1 MVPGLQ
7 YSSNVGS
14 SGCTFKP
21 FSFVDDQIL
30 MNKKKFIEELKFE
43 GQRVLTRVDFNVP
56 LNDEQNI
63 TDNGRIKAALPT
75 LNYIIQNGGKAVL
88 MSHLGRPRGDR
99 VESLSLKPVAVELSR
114 LLNQPVTLAPDCIG
128 EEVKNL
134 VNGMQNGDVV
144 LLENLRFHKAETKN
158 EPSFCEALAE
168 NGEVY
173 VNDAFGTAHRAHAST
188 TGVASYI
195 KDSAVGY
202 LMRTELQFLG
212 DALSD
217 PVRPFVAILGGAKVS
232 DKIKVIE
239 KLLDKIQTLIIGG
252 GMACTFLKAQGYEIG
267 ASLLEENSLDLA
279 ISLIQ
284 EAEQK
289 GVKFLLPVDALIA
302 ERFDNNASTR
312 IISVEEGVPEGW
324 LILDVGPRSIE
335 IFSHSILGSETVFW
349 NGPMG
354 VFEMEKFSK
363 GTYAIAESL
372 ARATDNGSVTI
383 IGGGDSAVAIQHS
396 GLSGRITHVSTGGGA
411 SLEFLE
417 GKELP
422 GVSVIRKSK

>member
-1 MVPGLQ
+1 MVPGLL
-7 YSSNVGS
+7 YSSDVVSFDGAV
-14 SGCTFKP
+14 KP
-21 FSFVDDQIL
+21 FSFVDGHMRI
-30 MNKKKFIEELKFE
+30 KKNQFIEELNLE

-56 LNDEQNI
+56 LNDELNI
-63 TDNGRIKAALPT
+63 TDNGRIKASLPT
-75 LNYIIQNGGKAVL
+75 VNYIIENGGKAVL
-88 MSHLGRPRGDR
+88 MSHLGRPGGER
-99 VESLSLKPVAVELSR
+99 VESMSLKPAAVELSR
-114 LLNQPVTLAPDCIG
+114 LLGQPVTLAPDCIG

-158 EPSFCEALAE
+158 DPSFCEALAE
-168 NGEVY
+168 NGDVY

-202 LMRTELQFLG
+202 LMRRELQFLG
-212 DALSD
+212 EALSE

-239 KLLDKIQTLIIGG
+239 KLLDKVQTLIIGG
-252 GMACTFLKAQGYEIG
+252 GMACTFLKSQGYEIG

-279 ISLIQ
+279 TNVIR
-284 EAEQK
+284 EAEKK
-289 GVKFLLPVDALIA
+289 GVEFLLPVDAVIA

-312 IISVEEGVPEGW
+312 IIPVEEGVPEDW

-335 IFSHSILGSETVFW
+335 IFSHSILGSGTVLS

-372 ARATDNGSVTI
+372 ANATDSGSVTI
-383 IGGGDSAVAIQHS
+383 IGGGDSAAAIQNS
-396 GLSGRITHVSTGGGA
+396 GLSERITHVSTGGGA

-422 GVSVIRKSK
+422 GVSAIRKSK

>member
-1 MVPGLQ
+1 
-7 YSSNVGS
+7 
-14 SGCTFKP
+14 
-21 FSFVDDQIL
+21 
-30 MNKKKFIEELKFE
+30 MNKKQFIEELNLE

-56 LNDEQNI
+56 LNDELNI

-75 LNYIIQNGGKAVL
+75 VSYIVENGGKAVL
-88 MSHLGRPRGDR
+88 MSHLGRPGGERT
-99 VESLSLKPVAVELSR
+99 ESMSLKPAAVELSR
-114 LLNQPVTLAPDCIG
+114 LIGQPVTLAPDCIG
-128 EEVKNL
+128 EEVKTL

-158 EPSFCEALAE
+158 DPSFCEALAE
-168 NGEVY
+168 NGDVY

-202 LMRTELQFLG
+202 LMRRELQFLG
-212 DALSD
+212 EAVSE

-239 KLLDKIQTLIIGG
+239 KLLDKVQTLIIGG
-252 GMACTFLKAQGYEIG
+252 GMACTFLKSQGYEIG

-279 ISLIQ
+279 TNLIQ

-289 GVKFLLPVDALIA
+289 GVEFLLPVDAVIA

-312 IISVEEGVPEGW
+312 IISVEEGAPEDW

-335 IFSHSILGSETVFW
+335 IFSHSILGSGTVLW

-354 VFEMEKFSK
+354 VFEMEKFYK

-372 ARATDNGSVTI
+372 ANATDNGSVTI
-383 IGGGDSAVAIQHS
+383 IGGGDSAAAIQNS
-396 GLSGRITHVSTGGGA
+396 GLSERITHVSTGGGA

-422 GVSVIRKSK
+422 GVSAIRKSK

>member
-14 SGCTFKP
+14 SGCAVRQ

-30 MNKKKFIEELKFE
+30 MNKKQFIEELNLE
-43 GQRVLTRVDFNVP
+43 GHRVLTRVDFNVP
-56 LNDEQNI
+56 LNDELNI

-75 LNYIIQNGGKAVL
+75 VNYIIQNGGKAVL
-88 MSHLGRPRGDR
+88 MSHLGRPGGVS
-99 VESLSLKPVAVELSR
+99 VESMSLKPAAVELSR
-114 LLNQPVTLAPDCIG
+114 LLGQPVKLAPNCIG

-158 EPSFCEALAE
+158 DPSFCEALAE
-168 NGEVY
+168 NGDVY

-202 LMRTELQFLG
+202 LMRRELQFLG
-212 DALSD
+212 EAVSE

-239 KLLDKIQTLIIGG
+239 KLLDKVQTLIIGG
-252 GMACTFLKAQGYEIG
+252 GMACTFLKSQGYEIG
-267 ASLLEENSLDLA
+267 ASLLEENSLDSA
-279 ISLIQ
+279 TNLIQ

-289 GVKFLLPVDALIA
+289 GVEILLPVDAVIA

-312 IISVEEGVPEGW
+312 IISVEEGAPDDW

-335 IFSHSILGSETVFW
+335 IFSHSILGSGTVLW

-372 ARATDNGSVTI
+372 ANATDSGSVTI
-383 IGGGDSAVAIQHS
+383 IGGGDSAAAIQNS
-396 GLSGRITHVSTGGGA
+396 GLSERITHVSTGGGV

-422 GVSVIRKSK
+422 GVSAICKSK

>member
-1 MVPGLQ
+1 MVPGLVF
-7 YSSNVGS
+7 SSNVGS
-14 SGCTFKP
+14 SGCAVKP

-30 MNKKKFIEELKFE
+30 MNKRQFIEELNLE
-43 GQRVLTRVDFNVP
+43 GQHVLTRVDFNVP
-56 LNDEQNI
+56 LNDELNI

-75 LNYIIQNGGKAVL
+75 VNYIIENGGKAVL
-88 MSHLGRPRGDR
+88 MSHLGRPGGER
-99 VESLSLKPVAVELSR
+99 VESMSLKPAAVELSR
-114 LLNQPVTLAPDCIG
+114 LLGQPVTLAPDCIG
-128 EEVKNL
+128 EEVKTL

-158 EPSFCEALAE
+158 DPSFCEALAE
-168 NGEVY
+168 NGDVY

-202 LMRTELQFLG
+202 LMRSELQFLG
-212 DALSD
+212 EAVSE

-239 KLLDKIQTLIIGG
+239 KLLDKVQTLIIGG
-252 GMACTFLKAQGYEIG
+252 GMACTFLKSQGYEIG

-279 ISLIQ
+279 TNLIQ

-289 GVKFLLPVDALIA
+289 GVEFLLPVDAVIA

-312 IISVEEGVPEGW
+312 IISVEEGAPEDW

-335 IFSHSILGSETVFW
+335 IFSHSILGSGTVLW

-372 ARATDNGSVTI
+372 ANATDSGSVTI
-383 IGGGDSAVAIQHS
+383 IGGGDSAAAIQNY
-396 GLSGRITHVSTGGGA
+396 GLSERITHVSTGGGA

-422 GVSVIRKSK
+422 GVSAIRKSK

>member
-14 SGCTFKP
+14 SGCVVKP

-30 MNKKKFIEELKFE
+30 MNKKQFIEELNLE

-56 LNDEQNI
+56 LNDELNI

-75 LNYIIQNGGKAVL
+75 VNYIIENGGKAVL
-88 MSHLGRPRGDR
+88 MSHLGRPGGER
-99 VESLSLKPVAVELSR
+99 VESMSLKPAAVELSR
-114 LLNQPVTLAPDCIG
+114 LIGQPVTLAPDCIG
-128 EEVKNL
+128 EEVKTL

-158 EPSFCEALAE
+158 DTSFCEALAE
-168 NGEVY
+168 NGDVY

-195 KDSAVGY
+195 PDSAVGY
-202 LMRTELQFLG
+202 LMRRELQFLG
-212 DALSD
+212 EAVAE

-239 KLLDKIQTLIIGG
+239 KLLDKVQTLIIGG
-252 GMACTFLKAQGYEIG
+252 GMACTFLKSQGYEIG
-267 ASLLEENSLDLA
+267 ASLLEEDSLDLA
-279 ISLIQ
+279 KNLIQ
-284 EAEQK
+284 EAELK
-289 GVKFLLPVDALIA
+289 GVDFLLPVDVVIA

-312 IISVEEGVPEGW
+312 IVSVEEGAPEDW

-335 IFSHSILGSETVFW
+335 IFSHSILGSGTVLS

-372 ARATDNGSVTI
+372 AKATDNGSVTI
-383 IGGGDSAVAIQHS
+383 IGGGDSAAAIKNS
-396 GLSGRITHVSTGGGA
+396 GLSERITHVSTGGGA

-422 GVSVIRKSK
+422 GVSAIRKSK

>member
-1 MVPGLQ
+1 MVSDLL
-7 YSSNVGS
+7 YSSNLTS
-14 SGCTFKP
+14 SSCTVKP

-30 MNKKKFIEELKFE
+30 MNKKQFIEELNLE

-56 LNDEQNI
+56 LNDELNI

-75 LNYIIQNGGKAVL
+75 VSYIVENGGKAVL
-88 MSHLGRPRGDR
+88 MSHLGRPGGERT
-99 VESLSLKPVAVELSR
+99 ESMSLKPAAVELSR
-114 LLNQPVTLAPDCIG
+114 LIGQPVTLAPDCIG
-128 EEVKNL
+128 EEVKTL

-158 EPSFCEALAE
+158 DTSFCEALAE
-168 NGEVY
+168 NGDVY

-195 KDSAVGY
+195 PDSAVGY
-202 LMRTELQFLG
+202 LMRRELQFLG
-212 DALSD
+212 EAVAE

-239 KLLDKIQTLIIGG
+239 KLLDKVQTLIIGG
-252 GMACTFLKAQGYEIG
+252 GMACTFLKSQGYEIG
-267 ASLLEENSLDLA
+267 ASLLEEDSLDLA
-279 ISLIQ
+279 KNLIQ
-284 EAEQK
+284 EAELK
-289 GVKFLLPVDALIA
+289 GVDFLLPVDVVIA

-312 IISVEEGVPEGW
+312 IVSVEEGAPEDW

-335 IFSHSILGSETVFW
+335 IFSHSILGSGTVLS

-372 ARATDNGSVTI
+372 AKATDNGSVTI
-383 IGGGDSAVAIQHS
+383 IGGGDSAAAIKNS
-396 GLSGRITHVSTGGGA
+396 GLSERITHVSTGGGA

-422 GVSVIRKSK
+422 GVSAIRKSK

>member
-14 SGCTFKP
+14 SGCAVRQ

-30 MNKKKFIEELKFE
+30 MNKKQFIEELNLE
-43 GQRVLTRVDFNVP
+43 GHRVLTRVDFNVP
-56 LNDEQNI
+56 LNDELNI

-75 LNYIIQNGGKAVL
+75 VNYIIQNGGKAVL
-88 MSHLGRPRGDR
+88 MSHLGRPGGVS
-99 VESLSLKPVAVELSR
+99 VESMSLKPAAVELSR
-114 LLNQPVTLAPDCIG
+114 LLGQPVKLAPNCIG

-158 EPSFCEALAE
+158 DPSFCEALAE
-168 NGEVY
+168 NGDVY

-195 KDSAVGY
+195 KNRAVGY
-202 LMRTELQFLG
+202 LMRRELQFLG
-212 DALSD
+212 EAVSE

-239 KLLDKIQTLIIGG
+239 KLLDKVQTLIIGG
-252 GMACTFLKAQGYEIG
+252 GMACTFLKSQGYEIG
-267 ASLLEENSLDLA
+267 ASLLEENSLDSA
-279 ISLIQ
+279 TNLIQ

-289 GVKFLLPVDALIA
+289 GVEILLPVDAVIA

-312 IISVEEGVPEGW
+312 IISVEEGAPDDW

-335 IFSHSILGSETVFW
+335 IFSHSILGSGTVLW

-372 ARATDNGSVTI
+372 ANATDSGSVTI
-383 IGGGDSAVAIQHS
+383 IGGGDSAAAIQNS
-396 GLSGRITHVSTGGGA
+396 GLSERITHVSTGGGA

-422 GVSVIRKSK
+422 GVSAIRKSK

>member
-14 SGCTFKP
+14 SGCAVRQ

-30 MNKKKFIEELKFE
+30 MNKKQFIEELNLE
-43 GQRVLTRVDFNVP
+43 GHRVLTRVDFNVP
-56 LNDEQNI
+56 LNDELNI

-75 LNYIIQNGGKAVL
+75 VNYIIQNGGKAVL
-88 MSHLGRPRGDR
+88 MSHLGRPGGVS
-99 VESLSLKPVAVELSR
+99 VESMSLKPAAVELSR
-114 LLNQPVTLAPDCIG
+114 LLGQPVKLAPNCIG
-128 EEVKNL
+128 EEVKDL

-144 LLENLRFHKAETKN
+144 LLENLRFHKSETKN
-158 EPSFCEALAE
+158 DPSFCEALAE
-168 NGEVY
+168 NGDVY

-202 LMRTELQFLG
+202 LMRRELQFLG
-212 DALSD
+212 EAVSE

-239 KLLDKIQTLIIGG
+239 KLLDKVQTLIIGG
-252 GMACTFLKAQGYEIG
+252 GMACTFLKSQGYEIG
-267 ASLLEENSLDLA
+267 ASLLEENSLDSA
-279 ISLIQ
+279 TNLIQ

-289 GVKFLLPVDALIA
+289 GVEILLPVDAVIA

-312 IISVEEGVPEGW
+312 IISVEEGAPDDW

-335 IFSHSILGSETVFW
+335 IFSHSILGSGTVLW

-372 ARATDNGSVTI
+372 ANATDSGSVTI
-383 IGGGDSAVAIQHS
+383 IGGGDSAAAIQNS
-396 GLSGRITHVSTGGGA
+396 GLSERITHVSTGGGV

-422 GVSVIRKSK
+422 GVSAICKSK